1 MYSPSAFHNRHLSF
15 TSNDG
20 ATRYGGVLGY
30 ACLWGPV
37 DGAEGA
43 RDSNS
48 NNSVTPLINALLA
61 ADFAPEGVT
70 KRLTSGDNKFGSKVT
85 AAVKKFQQ
93 ARGMIVDG
101 IVGPGTWKA
110 LNNIASDELNPIYVA
125 NADNCPYKAGQFPY
139 GTKGPERPADAPP
152 ATTGGG
158 GLPAGAPPPPAG
170 DTKFYQEP
178 WFLPVA
184 VGGGVLLVA
193 LGVAFLP
200 RLGKGKR
207 K

>member
-1 MYSPSAFHNRHLSF
+1 MSISQFHARHGLSRPSF

-20 ATRYGGVLGY
+20 VTRYGGVLGY

-61 ADFAPEGVT
+61 AGYAPEGVT
-70 KRLTSGDNKFGSKVT
+70 KPLTGGNNKFGEK
-85 AAVKKFQQ
+85 VKKAVMDFQRD
-93 ARGMIVDG
+93 RGMLVDG
-101 IVGPGTWKA
+101 VVGPGTWKA
-110 LNNIASDELNPIYVA
+110 LNNIASGELNPIYVA

-152 ATTGGG
+152 ATDGG
-158 GLPAGAPPPPAG
+158 GLPAGNPPPPSG
-170 DTKFYQEP
+170 EKKFYEQD
-178 WFLPVA
+178 WFLPAAIGTGVVGIAVA
-184 VGGGVLLVA
+184 V
-193 LGVAFLP
+193 AFWP
-200 RLGKGKR
+200 KKKGK
-207 K
+207 

>member
-1 MYSPSAFHNRHLSF
+1 MYSTSAFHNRQHGF

-20 ATRYGGVLGY
+20 VTRYGGVLGY
-30 ACLWGPV
+30 ACLW
-37 DGAEGA
+37 EGA
-43 RDSNS
+43 LDSNS

-61 ADFAPEGVT
+61 AGYAPEGVT
-70 KRLTSGDNKFGSKVT
+70 RPLTGGDNKFGPKVT
-85 AAVKKFQQ
+85 TAVKRFQQ
-93 ARGMIVDG
+93 DRGLLVDG
-101 IVGPGTWKA
+101 VVGPGTWKA
-110 LNNIASDELNPIYVA
+110 LRNIATDVLNPLYVT
-125 NADNCPYKAGQFPY
+125 NADNCPYMAGKFPY

-152 ATTGGG
+152 ATGGGG